1 MGVKERRTKILL
13 LLFLLSDINFE
24 FVPFDKKAQKI
35 ADLAPNQKTKTT
47 FSNLVN
53 EGLIET
59 KPAEGEGDAKYR
71 LTEKGFHVLAL
82 SFPYVRF
89 LKDKW
94 DKKWRILSYEIP
106 ESKRDLRDR
115 LRREVAGWGLGPWHR
130 SFWVT
135 PHPIIG
141 NLRELISAKEEEKYV
156 QAFEAEHVVGDR
168 ELFLEKVWGKS
179 KLDAKYR
186 QLFKKWHLVLS
197 QNEDKL
203 DKLNKVVTD
212 YVGLMK
218 EDPGLPPDIIGEDW
232 AGFEAFAIYKEI
244 RNILLS

>member
-35 ADLAPNQKTKTT
+35 ADLAPNQKTKST
-47 FSNLVN
+47 FSNLVRD
-53 EGLIET
+53 GLIES
-59 KPAEGEGDAKYR
+59 KPAEGEGIESYR
-71 LTEKGFHVLAL
+71 LTEKGFHLLTL
-82 SFPYVRF
+82 SFPYFRF

-106 ESKRDLRDR
+106 ETKRELRDK

-130 SFWVT
+130 SFWLT
-135 PHPIIG
+135 PHPIIE
-141 NLRELISAKEEEKYV
+141 NLKELISGRDEEKYV
-156 QAFEAEHVVGDR
+156 QAFESEHVVGDR
-168 ELFLEKVWGKS
+168 EFLIEKVWGKA
-179 KLDAKYR
+179 KLDARYR
-186 QLFKKWHLVLS
+186 QLFKNWHLVLS

-203 DKLNKVVTD
+203 EKLKKVVSD
-212 YVGLMK
+212 YVAILK
-218 EDPGLPPDIIGEDW
+218 DDPGLPPDVLGEDW